1 MNKQVFKVLSVVLAV
16 ALAFGL
22 VPMGSANAA
31 TISEAD
37 ITAPYTLSQK
47 LEITDAM
54 SAEVLSNTPNGGNV
68 RYTYTTGVLTVKL
81 SNEPSWNKYD
91 HIVKINTNSKRNA
104 YSFTGKFNNNV
115 KVPLF
120 VLSDGTVCGILSESN
135 ITYFGTF
142 TGTTFNKQS
151 TSSWEYFYQA
161 GADKYTADEVTY
173 TVTFDHE
180 DLTKIEYTVTK
191 TDGTVVTSKKQNVTS
206 YSKGTT
212 AIVDPYYVLQMF
224 TSSTAGSS
232 VQYSATLEHHIV
244 LNEQIENNQP
254 IIDFVNAHPIL
265 IDIKNATAFDAM
277 DFASRADEAEAAKNA
292 FDLLTEDLQAAI
304 VANDFYNVDEINLII
319 NAKALALVAP
329 YLAAD
334 FAVTEAN
341 AASVKANIAT
351 AQTNGTYDKLTS
363 DEQTTLNKL
372 YYEAMARV
380 DGTVAVDFT
389 SDSTAV
395 SLVDGLSYNIPTYTG
410 FGFKKASLTASF
422 TVDASAQDD
431 TQCIDL
437 DLYVRQ
443 SRRVRLNNFRIEDG
457 KILADIDMYVAGQ
470 KWSTA
475 KKTGF
480 VIGTANGDTLGE
492 FTTDK
497 LTFSFELSPFW
508 ADKNLLQPK
517 WTVRNENQNV
527 EVNFK
532 DESETQSVN
541 LAQNLS
547 FDLTQSYQKTT
558 PTVHS
563 MNIIYYDAALGKPT
577 VDGATIK
584 TVTDAANQGLRIQS
598 SFTATEIPSGY
609 ELVGFGAVYTTTS
622 SLKGQALAL
631 DTNPAVTVTAPAGTG
646 LQTFHL
652 NINGAADDYF
662 AFTNF
667 TIRSYVTYK
676 STVTGKTFTIYSANG
691 DRAVNGELTR
701 RVVDVAV
708 AMYNQKLKTLENV
721 DATTYPDFVSDRTT
735 LEGVLAN
742 GVAGYEG
749 ARGRLDALLAFA
761 CKYQTLVKG

>member
-31 TISEAD
+31 TISDAD
-37 ITAPYTLSQK
+37 IQYPMESIVNLDLTGTTAELYHPDKWSSYGAYESYFETSYLDG
-47 LEITDAM
+47 T
-54 SAEVLSNTPNGGNV
+54 
-68 RYTYTTGVLTVKL
+68 LTVKFKDSGKL
-81 SNEPSWNKYD
+81 WVPIKHLANITLKNS
-91 HIVKINTNSKRNA
+91 VKGYRIPGTSK
-104 YSFTGKFNNNV
+104 SGQDP
-115 KVPLF
+115 VPLF
-120 VLSDGTVCGILSESN
+120 VYSDGTVFAFQYNGNYIQYGYYNNKASYTQYTDTATWAY
-135 ITYFGTF
+135 TYPTDANVIYDVV
-142 TGTTFNKQS
+142 FNDDA
-151 TSSWEYFYQA
+151 TQA
-161 GADKYTADEVTY
+161 TIKIIQGENVL
-173 TVTFDHE
+173 
-180 DLTKIEYTVTK
+180 LTKTITAARYNKNADVL
-191 TDGTVVTSKKQNVTS
+191 TDHLPVYFSNSMNATSGATFKNVVD
-206 YSKGTT
+206 
-212 AIVDPYYVLQMF
+212 VDAYV
-224 TSSTAGSS
+224 
-232 VQYSATLEHHIV
+232 VD
-244 LNEQIENNQP
+244 NQP

-422 TVDASAQDD
+422 TVDASAQDG

-492 FTTDK
+492 FTTDE
-497 LTFSFELSPFW
+497 LTFSFELTPFW
-508 ADKNLLQPK
+508 SNKNLLQPK

-532 DESETQSVN
+532 DEGETESVN

-609 ELVGFGAVYTTTS
+609 ELVEFGAVYTTTS

-631 DTNPAVTVTAPAGTG
+631 DTNPAVTVTAPAGTD

-708 AMYNQKLKTLENV
+708 AMYNQKLKTLGNV
-721 DATTYPDFVSDRTT
+721 DATTYPDFESDRTT